1 MQSRKR
7 SRASDASVEQ
17 HDAAKTLPSLRHQ
30 RLNRA
35 SRSFNSQFFAGA
47 SRRMKVQLLAGASR
61 RLNSQS
67 VGDSAAPAYFRA
79 HTHQWRRPR
88 CVYGCKSAVGQQ
100 FTARSWARREPIRPS
115 NAVLQQRCLTCRSTG
130 APTAGHQR
138 PGRWYAVQ
146 FHRPWRWWP
155 AVVARLPLR

>member
-7 SRASDASVEQ
+7 SRASDTSVEQ

-35 SRSFNSQFFAGA
+35 SRSLNSQFFAGA

-67 VGDSAAPAYFRA
+67 VAEGAAPAGLGTD
-79 HTHQWRRPR
+79 THQWLRPQ
-88 CVYGCKSAVGQQ
+88 CVYGGKSAIGQQ
-100 FTARSWARREPIRPS
+100 LAGRSWARRVLTRPRI
-115 NAVLQQRCLTCRSTG
+115 ALLQQRCLTCRSTG

-146 FHRPWRWWP
+146 FHRPGRCRP